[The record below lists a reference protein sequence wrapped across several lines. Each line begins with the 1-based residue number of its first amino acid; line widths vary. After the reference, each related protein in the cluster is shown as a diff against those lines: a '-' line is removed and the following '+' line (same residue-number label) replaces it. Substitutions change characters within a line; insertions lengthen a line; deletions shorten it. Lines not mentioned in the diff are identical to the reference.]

1 MTVSELWEEY
11 AKTRNHETRN
21 KIATEYRNFI
31 NYMVARIM
39 VPLPSGLEKEDLV
52 QYGFFGL
59 IEAIEKYDP
68 NQGATFETFAGIII
82 KGRVMD
88 RIRDYGKVSGG
99 PSRTAVKKSK
109 LIEATTRAL
118 ETKLGRHPTSQEIAD
133 EMELSLEQYYKM
145 LNDISVN
152 MQISLDKMVGLDD
165 NLPAIE
171 VVKNEDSVNPEENML
186 NVEYGELLAKAIDE
200 LPEKERMV
208 IIFYYYEGMTLKEIG
223 NFMNRSESRISQ
235 IHTQAILRLRSKFKG
250 VD

>member
-11 AKTRNHETRN
+11 SKTKNHETRN
-21 KIATEYRNFI
+21 KIAAEYRNFI
-31 NYMVARIM
+31 HWVVARIM
-39 VPLPSGLEKEDLV
+39 VPLPAGLEKEDLV

-82 KGRVMD
+82 KGRAMD

-109 LIEATTRAL
+109 LIEAATRTL
-118 ETKLGRHPTSQEIAD
+118 EKRLGRHPSSQEIAT
-133 EMELSLEQYYKM
+133 EMEISLDHYYKM

-171 VVKNEDSVNPEENML
+171 VIKNDNSANPEEKLL
-186 NVEYGELLAKAIDE
+186 NEEHGELVAKAIDE

-208 IIFYYYEGMTLKEIG
+208 IIFYYYEGLTLKEIG
-223 NFMNRSESRISQ
+223 NFLNRSESRISQ

-250 VD
+250 AD